1 MNSNTKEKIQ
11 FWLKLIITLA
21 SAFLAALGSKAM
33 GLSEVDS
40 MCAGWLGSS
49 AVRTLLR

>member
-1 MNSNTKEKIQ
+1 MKKNTKDNIQ
-11 FWLKLIITLA
+11 FWLKIIITLA

-33 GLSEVDS
+33 GLSDVDS

-49 AVRTLLR
+49 AVRTMLK

>member
-1 MNSNTKEKIQ
+1 MNENTKEKIQ
-11 FWLKLIITLA
+11 FWLKVIITLA

-49 AVRTLLR
+49 AIRIMFK

>member
-1 MNSNTKEKIQ
+1 MKANTKEKIQ
-11 FWLKLIITLA
+11 FWLKVIITLA

-49 AVRTLLR
+49 AIRTIIK